1 MYEQIVTII
10 LVAVVLGMDAFS
22 LSLCMGLQGVT
33 RKYEAKFISVV
44 AVLHVI
50 MPLVGLSLG
59 VVVGKLLGLW
69 AAWVGAL
76 ILAYI
81 GLDFLRNGYREL
93 KPQSFSFKANEEVFC
108 AEQSGVNDSWQA
120 ILLLGVSVSI
130 DALTVGFSLGTLQ
143 MPVLFTVIIMGFM
156 AGIMTLLGFIGGRVF
171 SRVVGSY
178 AQIIGGI
185 ILLVLAVKLVL

>member
-1 MYEQIVTII
+1 MYEQIATII

-33 RKYEAKFISVV
+33 RKYEAKFILIV
-44 AVLHVI
+44 AIMHVF
-50 MPLVGLSLG
+50 MPLLGLSLG
-59 VVVGKLLGLW
+59 VVVGNLLGVW
-69 AAWVGAL
+69 AARVGA
-76 ILAYI
+76 IVLAYI
-81 GLDFLRNGYREL
+81 GFDFLRNGYREL
-93 KPQSFSFKANEEVFC
+93 KPQAISFGEAEGVFC
-108 AEQSGVNDSWQA
+108 VEQNGVKDSWKA

-130 DALTVGFSLGTLQ
+130 DALTVGFSLGTLH
-143 MPVLFTVIIMGFM
+143 MPILATVLIMGFV
-156 AGIMTLLGFIGGRVF
+156 AGAMTLLGFIGGRVF